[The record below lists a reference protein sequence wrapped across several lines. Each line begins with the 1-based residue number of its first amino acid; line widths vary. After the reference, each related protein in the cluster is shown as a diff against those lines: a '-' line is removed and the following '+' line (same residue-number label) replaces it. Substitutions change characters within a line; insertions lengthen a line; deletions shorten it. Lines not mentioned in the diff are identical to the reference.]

1 MLGRLNHV
9 GFCLNC
15 LCNFKL
21 LVVGAHVL
29 GLRRRVTNLVAV
41 AGAVLSVS
49 SLVDREF
56 LVAFE
61 RLQMVLHLRGNVYL
75 NASLVVVALLMA
87 HLDIGLHA

>member
-29 GLRRRVTNLVAV
+29 GLRRRVTNLV

>member
-1 MLGRLNHV
+1 M
-9 GFCLNC
+9 
-15 LCNFKL
+15 
-21 LVVGAHVL
+21 GAHVL